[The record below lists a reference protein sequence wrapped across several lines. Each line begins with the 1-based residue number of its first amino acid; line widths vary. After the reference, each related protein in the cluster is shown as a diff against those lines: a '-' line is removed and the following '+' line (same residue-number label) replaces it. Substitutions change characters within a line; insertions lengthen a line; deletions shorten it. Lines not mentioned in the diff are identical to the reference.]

1 VIAEKYRGGYSKCLV
16 GHNSQ
21 VANII
26 MKEGTL
32 VRKRIGER
40 KMLYYV
46 FVAEN
51 VLVMSFVA

>member
-1 VIAEKYRGGYSKCLV
+1 MFGC
-16 GHNSQ
+16 SQ
-21 VANII
+21 VENII

-32 VRKRIGER
+32 VRERIGER

>member
-1 VIAEKYRGGYSKCLV
+1 
-16 GHNSQ
+16 
-21 VANII
+21 